1 MPGVTPFKHENPS
14 VQCGTE
20 FAWPWALCPPLS
32 RDESETQKQ
41 SFLLVILEP
50 FVKWSHRVLADPC
63 FSFLTLGGVP
73 AGSSLAPWAMAWEGA
88 AVLLLVL
95 LPWLRLS
102 LEFSGRDPP
111 GGLGWGG
118 CSPGCPFTPDHL
130 PRVLTTSPEAGGADR
145 WRVNLRSVSYLYDSG
160 LQRKP
165 LGPLEVRDTNAI
177 PQTWHSITFNENI
190 NEHRMRGKP
199 WL

>member
-1 MPGVTPFKHENPS
+1 MTPFKHENPS

-73 AGSSLAPWAMAWEGA
+73 AGSSGSVGP
-88 AVLLLVL
+88 
-95 LPWLRLS
+95 
-102 LEFSGRDPP
+102 
-111 GGLGWGG
+111 GLGRSRCPAAGIVTMVTAE
-118 CSPGCPFTPDHL
+118 PGVFRT
-130 PRVLTTSPEAGGADR
+130 
-145 WRVNLRSVSYLYDSG
+145 
-160 LQRKP
+160 
-165 LGPLEVRDTNAI
+165 
-177 PQTWHSITFNENI
+177 
-190 NEHRMRGKP
+190 
-199 WL
+199 